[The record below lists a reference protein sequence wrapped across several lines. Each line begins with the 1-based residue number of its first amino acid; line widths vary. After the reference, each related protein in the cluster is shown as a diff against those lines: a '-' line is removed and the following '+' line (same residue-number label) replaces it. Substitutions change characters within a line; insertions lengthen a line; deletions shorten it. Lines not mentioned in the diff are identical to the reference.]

1 MAGLMISSAST
12 IFDSHR
18 APLYQRAFRKSY
30 VVLRTTQ
37 HARRKAEALP
47 SDGALAQDE
56 ESIGRYGLRF
66 GPYGGDLLG
75 LIARDDVGMT
85 AYMVRVD
92 ALSAAGLIF
101 VAVAGGSLLKRKK

>member
-1 MAGLMISSAST
+1 M
-12 IFDSHR
+12 
-18 APLYQRAFRKSY
+18 
-30 VVLRTTQ
+30 
-37 HARRKAEALP
+37 RRLVDLILGWGCAVATAL
-47 SDGALAQDE
+47 
-56 ESIGRYGLRF
+56 
-66 GPYGGDLLG
+66 LLG